1 MMEAKKKLTSMTL
14 IITFTEGTKNMSVLT
29 FLSFLIISISGFV
42 FGLILNDP
50 LLMALYWFSS
60 VLFFFFTILDA
71 FGIIN
76 SDY

>member
-1 MMEAKKKLTSMTL
+1 M
-14 IITFTEGTKNMSVLT
+14 NVLT
-29 FLSFLIISISGFV
+29 FLMFLIISVSGFI

-50 LLMALYWFSS
+50 LLMALSWFSS
-60 VLFFFFTILDA
+60 VLFFIFTILDA